1 MKISRNPL
9 RIVSRFHILPECSA
23 HKYHF
28 VVNSGY
34 MLIFMASSEN
44 VCILKTL
51 STIMLYFLMYAK
63 LKSYS
68 RSKYLS

>member
-44 VCILKTL
+44 VCILKT
-51 STIMLYFLMYAK
+51 IYYYAIFSNVHGIK
-63 LKSYS
+63 IVFK
-68 RSKYLS
+68 